1 LEEGRRRR
9 YCGIAAQE
17 ALIRWFR
24 TYSRM
29 DTKTGL
35 LELKTKN
42 KFDYREMESHFK
54 QEINR
59 LLERQIGKL

>member
-1 LEEGRRRR
+1 M
-9 YCGIAAQE
+9 QE

-29 DTKTGL
+29 DIKVGL

-54 QEINR
+54 REIGR
-59 LLERQIGKL
+59 LLEKQIGRL